1 MGAKLRELLEEFR
14 AVVGAG
20 RLLDALL
27 PPLVFVL
34 ANALLGLTWATA
46 IALALGL
53 ATMVWRLARRQRWTY
68 ALAGLGSALLAA
80 GLAYGLGRAEAY
92 FLPGLLNGAL
102 TTLVALLSVAV
113 GRPLVALTSFLA
125 RRWPLAWYWHPQVR
139 PAYNE
144 VTLAW
149 ALFFAL
155 RLALQYVALQREN
168 AGLVGLV
175 HIVGG
180 WPATVALLALSYL
193 YGTWRLRRL
202 GGPSVEEFGA
212 DAPPPWE
219 GQRRGF

>member
-1 MGAKLRELLEEFR
+1 MDAKLRELLEEFR
-14 AVVGAG
+14 TVVGGG
-20 RLLDALL
+20 RLLDSLL

-34 ANALLGLTWATA
+34 ANALAGLIWAA
-46 IALALGL
+46 VVALALGL
-53 ATMVWRLARRQRWTY
+53 AMTMWRLARRQRWTY

-92 FLPGLLNGAL
+92 FFPGLVSGAL
-102 TTLVALLSVAV
+102 TALVALVSVAV
-113 GRPLVALTSFLA
+113 GRPLVALTSFVA
-125 RRWPLAWYWHPQVR
+125 RRWPLGWYWHPKVR
-139 PAYNE
+139 PAYSE

-155 RLALQYVALQREN
+155 RLALQYLALRREN
-168 AGLVGLV
+168 ATLAALVS
-175 HIVGG
+175 IVGG
-180 WPATVALLALSYL
+180 WPATVVLLALSYL

-202 GGPSVEEFGA
+202 AGPSVKEFRV